1 MTLQEFNE
9 LSADD
14 QEAYLTAAGI
24 NDTNVIDLTAE
35 RDSLQEENN
44 TLKGSITALTNEL
57 KQVKTTNYTLSR
69 QIDAQD
75 TVRDPE
81 EIINEM
87 FK

>member
-1 MTLQEFNE
+1 MTLQEFMEMN
-9 LSADD
+9 ADD
-14 QEAYLTAAGI
+14 QEAYITAAGV
-24 NDTNVIDLTAE
+24 NDSNVIDLTAE
-35 RDSLQEENN
+35 RDSLQEENK

-69 QIDAQD
+69 QIDAQE

-81 EIINEM
+81 DIINEM

>member
-14 QEAYLTAAGI
+14 QEEYLTAAGI
-24 NDTNVIDLTAE
+24 NDKNVIDLTAE

-44 TLKGSITALTNEL
+44 KLKGSMTALTNEL

-69 QIDAQD
+69 QIDAQE
-75 TVRDPE
+75 TIQDPE